1 MVTLIIALFFL
12 GYLIISLEHPFK
24 INKAGTALFTGTLL
38 WVLYTSSA
46 SDFIPTVSSHEFQN
60 FLSAHPQFALLPF
73 AEQCLHFVLDFQI
86 MECLGGISSTIFF
99 LIGAMLIVELVDVH
113 GGFLFITNRITTKDK
128 RKILLMVTL
137 ITFFMSSI
145 LDNLTTSIVMVMLV
159 SKWVGN
165 YRERWV
171 FGSMIVIAANSGG
184 VWSPIGDVT
193 TIMLWVHGN
202 ISPWPTISHLFLP
215 ALASVAVPLAILL
228 PALHGKVTPPIF
240 AVKDDENILLNE
252 LKTKERLSILILGLS
267 CLLFV
272 PVFKTFTHLPPFMGV
287 LLGVGFLWIYTE
299 IMYKRKTSIEESIK
313 FRVSKVIQRIDWTT
327 LLFFIGILLAVDALR
342 FSGVLGSFADSLDQH
357 IGNVLAIDL
366 IIGIISAV
374 VDNVPIVAGAIGMYP
389 VIDPATLAAA
399 SDPAYLANFLP
410 DGTFWQFLAF
420 CAGTGGS
427 ILILGSAAGV
437 VVMGLLHIPF
447 FWYLKRITWIA
458 FVGYLSGALVYY
470 LQFLILN

>member
-1 MVTLIIALFFL
+1 MVTLIVALFLL
-12 GYLIISLEHPFK
+12 GYLLISLEHPLK
-24 INKAGTALFTGTLL
+24 INKAGTALLTGAVL
-38 WVLYTSSA
+38 WVLYT
-46 SDFIPTVSSHEFQN
+46 
-60 FLSAHPQFALLPF
+60 LSAGEYIPSVSGEEFAHFVAGHPQYGGLPF
-73 AEQCLHFVLDFQI
+73 AEQCIHFVMDYQI
-86 MECLGGISSTIFF
+86 IECVGGIASTIFF

-128 RKILLMVTL
+128 RKILLMVTV
-137 ITFFMSSI
+137 ITFFMSAV

-171 FGSMIVIAANSGG
+171 FGSMIVIAANGGG

-202 ISPWPTISHLFLP
+202 ITPWETISNLFLP
-215 ALASVAVPLAILL
+215 ALVSVAVPLAILL

-240 AVKDDENILLNE
+240 AVKEDENILLNE
-252 LKTKERLSILILGLS
+252 LKTKERLSILVLGLC

-272 PVFKTFTHLPPFMGV
+272 PVFKTLTHLPPFMGI

-299 IMYKRKTSIEESIK
+299 IMYQRKTAIEESIK
-313 FRVSKVIQRIDWTT
+313 LRVSKVIQRIDWTT

-342 FSGVLGSFADSLDQH
+342 FSGVLGSFADMLDQQ

-366 IIGIISAV
+366 IIGMISSV

-389 VIDPATLAAA
+389 IMDAGTLAGAA
-399 SDPAYLANFLP
+399 DPVYMANFLA
-410 DGTFWQFLAF
+410 DGTFWQFLAY
-420 CAGTGGS
+420 CAGIGGS

-437 VVMGLLHIPF
+437 VVMGLVHIPF

-458 FVGYLSGALVYY
+458 FAGYLSGAVVYY
-470 LQFLILN
+470 LQMIIVG